1 MGGIRLGA
9 AELRF
14 AQIVW
19 ANAPIPSGELV
30 KICKEEL
37 DWSKST
43 TYTVLRRLCE
53 RGLLKN
59 ENGVVDVLVGE
70 KEYYTQKSNAVVNT
84 DFGGS
89 LPAFVAAFTAGKRL
103 SEEELDELQTLIDGF
118 RRGKNDA

>member
-1 MGGIRLGA
+1 MDEIRLGA
-9 AELRF
+9 VELKF
-14 AQIVW
+14 AGIVW

-70 KEYYTQKSNAVVNT
+70 KEYYTQKSNAVVNA

-89 LPAFVAAFTAGKRL
+89 LPAFVAAFTAGKPL
-103 SEEELDELQTLIDGF
+103 SPEDLDELQRMIDAF
-118 RRGKNDA
+118 RKGENDA